1 MCQFDISKKCW
12 DATEDESLHDL
23 QKLAGNIEAEEE
35 ATWAEEEAPK
45 EGSNQDND
53 KGWIDER
60 VDMTEQ
66 DIEELEESV
75 WPIYFLLTK
84 VSE

>member
-1 MCQFDISKKCW
+1 MRQFDIPKKQW
-12 DATEDESLHDL
+12 DATKDESLHDL
-23 QKLAGNIEAEEE
+23 QKLAGNIKAEEE
-35 ATWAEEEAPK
+35 ATQAKEEAPE

-53 KGWIDER
+53 KGWINEW

-75 WPIYFLLTK
+75 QPIRFLLTK

>member
-1 MCQFDISKKCW
+1 MCQFDIPKKRW

-23 QKLAGNIEAEEE
+23 QKLAGNIEAKEEV
-35 ATWAEEEAPK
+35 TWAEEEAPE

-53 KGWIDER
+53 EGWIDER

-75 WPIYFLLTK
+75 QPIRFLLTK